1 MNTRENY
8 SDFSFNPGELS
19 NFDMAENGRF
29 PQFLYK
35 TTLSEGRLVVQKIL
49 YGNSFWGGFVFADS
63 KDFLDGIE
71 NKN

>member
-19 NFDMAENGRF
+19 NFDMTENGRF

-35 TTLSEGRLVVQKIL
+35 TTLSEGVPVVQEIL
-49 YGNSFWGGFVFADS
+49 CAVLLERVCFY
-63 KDFLDGIE
+63 LGIQAFGMA
-71 NKN
+71 